1 MGALVVVPLGLQH
14 DQEQEERVEQKAR
27 LAKVL
32 RRRRERKAVPR
43 RPYTP
48 RVYKEP
54 RSYLQLSEEQCI
66 QRLRFSKAVVTEI
79 CQLLQ
84 AELQPRTR
92 AWTALPVEVKVT
104 VTLNFLASGSFQAAA
119 AADLCHISQFAA
131 HCCIRDVT
139 DALYSRREDFIS
151 FPEGAEQQAER
162 ADGFA
167 HIANFPKVQGV
178 IDCTH
183 VALRTPHVKPELY
196 RNHKGFHSLNVQLLC
211 DHEQKFL
218 MVNAMYPGSSHDA
231 FILRQSE
238 VPAMFQPPDC
248 LDGWLLGDKDYPLLP
263 WLLTP
268 VQSPASTAQ
277 CNYNQSHRAT
287 RSLVKDA
294 IRVLKARFRCLDRS
308 GGALQYSPER
318 VSRFVV
324 VCCMLHNLAIM
335 RGQPLPEDFQQMD
348 GEDDD
353 DDDDD
358 EDEEEV
364 EEEEVADEEE
374 EEGEEG
380 KVKEENASDH
390 QQRRA
395 LSGRTIRAH
404 LIAQR
409 FS

>member
-14 DQEQEERVEQKAR
+14 DQEQEERAERKAR
-27 LAKVL
+27 LARVL
-32 RRRRERKAVPR
+32 QKRKERRAVPR

-54 RSYLQLSEEQCI
+54 RSYLQLSDEQCI

-139 DALYSRREDFIS
+139 DALYSRREDFIAFPAS
-151 FPEGAEQQAER
+151 GDQQVERVHGFAGMAGFPE
-162 ADGFA
+162 
-167 HIANFPKVQGV
+167 VQGV

-183 VALRTPHVKPELY
+183 VALRTPHMKPELY
-196 RNHKGFHSLNVQLLC
+196 RNHRGFHSLNVQLLC
-211 DHEQKFL
+211 DHKQKFL
-218 MVNAMYPGSSHDA
+218 MVNAMFPGSSRNA

-238 VPAMFQPPDC
+238 VPGLFQPPHQ
-248 LDGWLLGDKDYPLLP
+248 LDGWLLGGKDYPLLP

-268 VQSPASTAQ
+268 IRSPRSSAHR
-277 CNYNQSHRAT
+277 NYNRSHRAT
-287 RSLVKDA
+287 RRLLQNA
-294 IRVLKARFRCLDRS
+294 IKVLKMRFRCLDRS
-308 GGALQYSPER
+308 GGTLQYSPER

-335 RGQPLPEDFQQMD
+335 RGQPLPNDQQQLD
-348 GEDDD
+348 NEDDF
-353 DDDDD
+353 DDD
-358 EDEEEV
+358 EEDDKEQEG
-364 EEEEVADEEE
+364 EEEEQEME
-374 EEGEEG
+374 
-380 KVKEENASDH
+380 DH
-390 QQRRA
+390 HQGRA
-395 LSGRTIRAH
+395 LSARTIRAR